1 MLMRD
6 YRVFKPDDRPDVEV
20 LVDGAWCDGELR
32 MWTQRED
39 GSWWGNVAW
48 RPPGEHT
55 PTARHVPGRADP
67 TGLVSLPAPLGVG
80 VHEDRDEHAI

>member
-55 PTARHVPGRADP
+55 RRLGTFLAEQIRRA
-67 TGLVSLPAPLGVG
+67 
-80 VHEDRDEHAI
+80 